1 MYLSLVEHQKTSAV
15 EIKEYFS
22 KFGAM
27 QKKNITF
34 PTISKETDL
43 NLNNMIFIYI
53 PIYV

>member
-27 QKKNITF
+27 QKKKHYLSNDI
-34 PTISKETDL
+34 ER
-43 NLNNMIFIYI
+43 N
-53 PIYV
+53 